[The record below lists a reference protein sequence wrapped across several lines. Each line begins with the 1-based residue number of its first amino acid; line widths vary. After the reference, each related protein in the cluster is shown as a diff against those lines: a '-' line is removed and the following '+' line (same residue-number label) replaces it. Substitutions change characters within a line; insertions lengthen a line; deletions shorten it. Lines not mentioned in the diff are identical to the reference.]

1 MFVNINPGASQW
13 PTNLIGYDAL
23 HSYGSPSYYAK
34 MMLNQNG
41 GTVVLPTTLTVT
53 GGSKFSESVSQDSQT
68 GTIYIKGV
76 NAANQAQK
84 VNIVLDGISGVAPQA
99 TATVLTSASPQDT
112 NTLTQPTKV
121 VPVTSK
127 AKVSGNFEFS
137 FAPYSVTVL
146 AIQTK

>member
-34 MMLNQNG
+34 MMFNQSG
-41 GTVVLPTTLTVT
+41 GNVVLPSTLTTT
-53 GGSKFSESVSQDSQT
+53 GGSKFYENVSSNTQT
-68 GTIYIKGV
+68 GTIYIKAV
-76 NAANQAQK
+76 NAADQAQK
-84 VNIVLDGISGVAPQA
+84 VNIVLDGISKVSPQG
-99 TATVLTSASPQDT
+99 TVTLLTSASLQDT
-112 NTLTQPTKV
+112 NTLTEPTKV
-121 VPVTSK
+121 IPVTSK
-127 AKVSGNFEFS
+127 AKVSGNFEFR